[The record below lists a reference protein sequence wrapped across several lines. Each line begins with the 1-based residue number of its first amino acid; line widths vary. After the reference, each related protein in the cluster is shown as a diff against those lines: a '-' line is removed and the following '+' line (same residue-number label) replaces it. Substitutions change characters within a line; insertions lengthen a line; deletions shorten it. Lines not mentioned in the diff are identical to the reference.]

1 MGTVYLEAGFDKF
14 AVSSY
19 GTNMVGTTAKFQKQ
33 QTQVL
38 RQIRKMREEMSDLQD
53 YLDLLEARAVNEGKG
68 TYSAAEVKAKLG
80 IK

>member
-1 MGTVYLEAGFDKF
+1 MVYLEAGFDQF
-14 AVSSY
+14 AVRSY
-19 GTNMVGTTAKFQKQ
+19 GTDMARPTAKFQKQ

-68 TYSAAEVKAKLG
+68 TYSTDEVKAKLG